1 MGVTADETKVYRRS
15 SSAEKR
21 AVRRTLTVA
30 NAAEALGPI
39 EPGVE
44 LYALCKGDY
53 SLIDIVEHCLA
64 ATGPADVT
72 VSTWTAAGADLE
84 FAMGFVVDG
93 RVRSARWLVDFSFP
107 QRQPAYFALLVDRF
121 GADAVR
127 ATANHAKFVLIRN
140 EAWDL
145 VLRTS
150 MNLNL
155 NKRLENVEISD
166 DRGMAD
172 YLSAVVD
179 ELFELDGEG
188 PVGKTPYRNRKLIDG
203 LGRVSDAAEVVK
215 SYQGDGALDRD
226 LRRVGVSWD

>member
-1 MGVTADETKVYRRS
+1 MADETKVYRRS
-15 SSAEKR
+15 AQAERR
-21 AVRRTLTVA
+21 AVRRTLTAA

-39 EPGVE
+39 ESGIE

-53 SLIDIVEHCLA
+53 SLIDIVEHCLD

-72 VSTWTAAGADLE
+72 ISTWTAAGADLE
-84 FAMGFVVDG
+84 FAMEFVTDG

-107 QRQPAYFALLVDRF
+107 QRQPEYFALLVDRF
-121 GADAVR
+121 GAESVR

-140 EAWDL
+140 EDWDL

-155 NKRLENVEISD
+155 NRRLENVEISD
-166 DRGMAD
+166 DAGMAD
-172 YLSAVVD
+172 YLEAVVD
-179 ELFELDGEG
+179 EIFAEVTGDEA
-188 PVGKTPYRNRKLIDG
+188 VKNSPYRNRKLIDG
-203 LGRVSDAAEVVK
+203 LGRVSDAAEVAA
-215 SYQGDGALDRD
+215 SYQQDGPLGRD